1 MVSVACSLEIPVE
14 KTELTDE
21 EINILVCVRGIII
34 MDGE

>member
-21 EINILVCVRGIII
+21 AKADKNIAYSIFLSV
-34 MDGE
+34 